1 MTKRYRTI
9 HDSDSRPATVRTRFS
24 ASPLPAATA
33 ARRVLGLAAAVV
45 ALAFAPA
52 AHAQTACDADTNGD
66 GIVDSADLNTLLSE
80 WGPCTGCGADLDD
93 DGQVDSAD
101 LGALLSLWGSPCEQ
115 LEWATIL
122 EFDPDPAVVTDGA
135 LRKAMA
141 ATGLPW
147 RVVDTATQIE
157 MLLVP
162 PGTFNMGCSASS
174 ATACLSG
181 ESPVHAVTITEPYYI
196 GRYEVTQAQW
206 TAAMGSNPSSYQAA
220 STEVPAAQV
229 PNRPVELVSWFRIQ
243 SFLAAT
249 DMRFPTEAEW
259 EFAYRAGTTTAFHSM
274 PGFPSGTDD
283 EAQVGPIGW
292 FNSNSP
298 NQTRP
303 VGQKAANA
311 LGLHDMSGNVL
322 ELVYDWRDLNYY
334 ASSPSTNP
342 LGPLSGAF
350 RAARG
355 GSYFSA
361 SGGARASGRTGV
373 APRSAFINVGFR
385 VARSVASSAPSIAS
399 VSPSSGPSVGGTLI
413 TITGTNLN
421 ENMTVS
427 VGDAVA
433 TSLSFVSPTTVVA
446 VTPAGAVGTAKDIV
460 VSTAAGASALPAS
473 FTHLETTVPGVTVLE
488 AAPDPAVVTSASRR
502 AAIVNTGLPWR
513 VRDNATQIEMLLV
526 PPGAF
531 SMGCSPSNLS
541 GCSSDESPV
550 RTVTLTD
557 PYYLGRYEV
566 TQAQWVA
573 RMGSNPSGFQSA
585 SAQVPAAQV
594 PNRPVERVTWNQTQN
609 FLTPAGLRLPTEAEW
624 ERAYRAGTT
633 TAYHAMPG
641 FTNGTNDEAQ
651 VGNIGW
657 FTGNAASQ
665 TRPVGQKAAN
675 GFGFHDMAGNVAEWV
690 RDWYVGDYY
699 SWGPSSNPEQTI
711 VATERGSRGGSYTVA
726 AWGLRSSERFFGL
739 PDTTYSDAGFRA
751 ARSSA
756 LAAISSVAPDQGST
770 AGGTLITLSGRNF
783 STATAVAIGGAPATN
798 VTVLS
803 DTLMRV
809 TTPAG
814 TVGPASVTVTNSLG
828 DSTTLGVFTYTASPT
843 WYEVLEQNPDPA
855 VVTNESM
862 RSAIIATG
870 LPWRVRDRGTLIEML
885 LVPPGS
891 FDMGC
896 SLPDGFTAC
905 EARALPIHTVELTS
919 AFYMGR
925 YEVTQAQWMLWMVSN
940 PSNFSKGSPE
950 VPWSQVPNRPV
961 DSTSWNMIQP
971 FLTLTGLRLPTE
983 AEWEY
988 AYRAGTTTAFHSMPG
1003 FPNGTNDSAQ
1013 LGTISWFSG
1022 NAVNQTRPVG
1032 QKAANALG
1040 LHDMAGNVTE
1050 WVNDWYSDTYYA
1062 SSPPTNPPGPATGEV
1077 RVVRGGRYSQAF
1089 GSHVSS
1095 KRDWDWPYET
1105 GFRTG
1110 FRVARTP

>member
-1 MTKRYRTI
+1 MSTINYRGL
-9 HDSDSRPATVRTRFS
+9 RPRTS
-24 ASPLPAATA
+24 SSLVDA
-33 ARRVLGLAAAVV
+33 VLGLSGPPKVRSLGSQLCLSGAALL
-45 ALAFAPA
+45 LAFVSSPA
-52 AHAQTACDADTNGD
+52 ALAQTACDADLNAD
-66 GIVDSADLNTLLSE
+66 GIVDGADLTQMLMN
-80 WGPCTGCGADLDD
+80 WGPCKGACPTDIDGDGMTDAEDL
-93 DGQVDSAD
+93 SAV
-101 LGALLSLWGSPCEQ
+101 LILWGSPCASVP
-115 LEWATIL
+115 WATVL
-122 EFDPDPAVVTDGA
+122 EFDPNPAVVTDPS
-135 LRKAMA
+135 LRAAMA

-162 PGTFNMGCSASS
+162 PGTFNMGCSAPS
-174 ATACLSG
+174 ATACVSG
-181 ESPVHAVTITEPYYI
+181 ESPVHAVTITEPYYL

-206 TAAMGSNPSSYQAA
+206 TAAMGSNPSSFQTA

-229 PNRPVELVSWFRIQ
+229 PNRPVELVSWIRIQ

-249 DMRFPTEAEW
+249 GMRFPTEAEW

-283 EAQVGPIGW
+283 EAQVGSIAW
-292 FNSNSP
+292 FTSNSSS
-298 NQTRP
+298 QTRP

-322 ELVYDWRDLNYY
+322 ELVYDWRDLSYY

-350 RAARG
+350 RTARG
-355 GSYFSA
+355 GSYSWA
-361 SGGARASGRTGV
+361 SGALRASLRQGV
-373 APRSAFINVGFR
+373 GPSGAFTNIGFR

-399 VSPSSGPSVGGTLI
+399 VSPSSGPSVGGTVI

-421 ENMTVS
+421 ENMTVHI
-427 VGDAVA
+427 GDVAA
-433 TSLSFVSPTTVVA
+433 TSLRFVSPTTVLA

-488 AAPDPAVVTSASRR
+488 AAPDPAVVTSASWR
-502 AAIVNTGLPWR
+502 ASILGSGLPWR

-526 PPGAF
+526 PPGNF
-531 SMGCSPSNLS
+531 TMGCSPSNLT
-541 GCSSDESPV
+541 GCAVDENPT

-557 PYYLGRYEV
+557 PFYLGRYEV

-573 RMGSNPSGFQSA
+573 RMGSNPSQFQSA
-585 SAQVPAAQV
+585 SAEVPAAQV
-594 PNRPVERVTWNQTQN
+594 PNRPVSRVTWNQAQS

-633 TAYHAMPG
+633 TAYHRMPG

-651 VGNIGW
+651 LGNIAW
-657 FTGNAASQ
+657 FSGNAVSQ

-675 GFGFHDMAGNVAEWV
+675 GLGFHDMSGNVVEWV
-690 RDWYVGDYY
+690 RDWYVGDFYG
-699 SWGPSSNPEQTI
+699 WGPSINPEQT
-711 VATERGSRGGSYTVA
+711 VAMTERAARGGGYLST
-726 AWGLRSSERFFGL
+726 AWESRSSARFLGL
-739 PDTTYSDAGFRA
+739 PGTVYNDGGLRA
-751 ARSSA
+751 ARSA
-756 LAAISSVAPDQGST
+756 TVAAVTSIAPGQGST
-770 AGGTLITLSGRNF
+770 AGGTLIMLSGRNF
-783 STATAVAIGGAPATN
+783 STATAVSIGGAPATN
-798 VTVLS
+798 ITVLS

-814 TVGPASVTVTNSLG
+814 TVGPASVMVTNSLG
-828 DSTTLGVFTYTASPT
+828 SATTLGVFTYTASPT

-862 RSAIIATG
+862 RNAIIATG

-885 LVPPGS
+885 LVPPGT

-896 SLPDGFTAC
+896 MLPTGCPTS
-905 EARALPIHTVELTS
+905 ALPVHPVELTS

-940 PSNFSKGSPE
+940 PSQFSKGSPE

-961 DSTSWNMIQP
+961 ERASWNMIQP

-1003 FPNGTNDSAQ
+1003 FPNGTNDPAQ
-1013 LGTISWFSG
+1013 LGTISWFLDNS
-1022 NAVNQTRPVG
+1022 VNQTRPVG

-1040 LHDMAGNVTE
+1040 LHDMAGNVSE
-1050 WVNDWYSDTYYA
+1050 WMNDRYSSTYYA
-1062 SSPPTNPPGPATGEV
+1062 SSPPTDPPGPATGGA
-1077 RVVRGGRYSQAF
+1077 RVVRGGRYNKSSS
-1089 GSHVSS
+1089 SHQSS
-1095 KRDWDWPYET
+1095 TRDWDVPDEVT
-1105 GFRTG
+1105 FVNG
-1110 FRVARTP
+1110 FRVARNP